1 MGSGRAIDRK
11 WVWEW
16 RRWCYDQ
23 GTLTFFV
30 MTTVLLTAH
39 IGANG
44 RLQIDVPTDLYNTD
58 VEIALTLQPL
68 PSDDRWPDNFFTEII
83 GGWVGESLQ
92 RPEPLP
98 DDDRQSL
105 TFGE

>member
-1 MGSGRAIDRK
+1 MRSGRAIGRGS
-11 WVWEW
+11 VGEW

-23 GTLTFFV
+23 VTLTFFV
-30 MTTVLLTAH
+30 MTTVLLTVH

-68 PSDDRWPDNFFTEII
+68 PSDDRWPDDFFTEIV
-83 GGWVGESLQ
+83 GGWAGEPLQ

-98 DDDRQSL
+98 DDDRPSL